1 MFFLISNNFVYIV
14 LKSFMIFQEIIAIL
28 VFFIFLFP
36 FYFHIKIS
44 YLQIAYSKYYST
56 LLVKL
61 FVAVYFSIEFS
72 SDSATSSNDFAF
84 TY

>member
-14 LKSFMIFQEIIAIL
+14 LKSFMIFQEIIAII

-36 FYFHIKIS
+36 FYFHIKIF

-72 SDSATSSNDFAF
+72 SDSATSFNDFAF
-84 TY
+84 PY